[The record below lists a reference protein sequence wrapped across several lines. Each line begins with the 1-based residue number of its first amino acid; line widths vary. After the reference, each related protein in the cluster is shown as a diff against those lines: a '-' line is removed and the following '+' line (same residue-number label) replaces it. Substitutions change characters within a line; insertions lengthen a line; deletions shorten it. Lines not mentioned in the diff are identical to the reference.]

1 MNIRAVKTCIQVEKQ
16 YNLIHLGAVHANEVT
31 RRKLNNNQIDTQ
43 DSANEITTEAVL
55 AGLPSPWRAAAEP
68 VWPTEPAW
76 DASGIG
82 AGCPDVE
89 SILINTNNGIAT
101 SAKPPMLAIGVS
113 SRARARRL
121 AHDPSTE
128 VVDVT
133 VAPGALGGR
142 WECGTT
148 RGIYLECSLKYLA
161 ILREIEED

>member
-43 DSANEITTEAVL
+43 DSANKITTEAVL
-55 AGLPSPWRAAAEP
+55 AGLPPPWRAAAEP

-82 AGCPDVE
+82 AGCPGVE

-113 SRARARRL
+113 SRAHVRQL

-133 VAPGALGGR
+133 VALGALGGR
-142 WECGTT
+142 WKFGTT
-148 RGIYLECSLKYLA
+148 RGNAYDR
-161 ILREIEED
+161 ILGLLLLLLSIS